1 MTELATIA
9 RPYAEALVG
18 LASDAELGTWALQLS
33 ELANMASH
41 PELST
46 LANNPQVSQEQLSG
60 VLLSGLSSKASEPLE
75 QLVKLIIS
83 NHRIAVLKEIA
94 SQFEQ
99 LKNAKQGAAEVSII
113 SAFPMSETEISALL
127 AALTKRFGGKA
138 LRPTVTVDP
147 QLIGGVRVQV
157 GDEVLDSSVK
167 SRLEAMQAALS
178 V

>member
-9 RPYAEALVG
+9 RPYAEALVS

-60 VLLSGLSSKASEPLE
+60 LSSKASEPLE
-75 QLVKLIIS
+75 QLVKLITS
-83 NHRIAVLKEIA
+83 NHRIAALKEIA

-113 SAFPMSETEISALL
+113 SAFPMSETEISTLL